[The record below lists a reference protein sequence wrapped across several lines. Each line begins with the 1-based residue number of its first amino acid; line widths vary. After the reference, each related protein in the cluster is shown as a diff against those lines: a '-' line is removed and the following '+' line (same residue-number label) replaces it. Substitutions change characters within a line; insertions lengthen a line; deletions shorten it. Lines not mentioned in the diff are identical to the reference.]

1 MRFTLFFVC
10 LFCTLFGFFSCEDE
24 EKDLPESV
32 IYSSYDD
39 DIYEI
44 EVDST
49 LTIAPKITYDYNSTY
64 AWMTD
69 DGELISTEN
78 ELTLTPTT
86 LINYALTFTISNSRG
101 SDSMNL
107 TIQSMYN
114 TTFEDL
120 TISEDDTFNIDSEN
134 AGYFVSNKLI
144 FEYEGK
150 PGTYTYEDFHGF
162 TYSNLTGNHASDI
175 DDMYSAYE
183 APDDDEY
190 DSENFV
196 VMHQNSYS
204 TPTIIKTL
212 DGEDHVFGS
221 MRVINTYSNYLLLKN
236 GDDDQNIKAF
246 GGDDGKD
253 EDYFILTIKGYNTN
267 NEFTDSVQFYLAD
280 YSFESNKDDYIINEW
295 TKVDLSSIEPSST
308 LELSLSTSDISNDT
322 VRTPP
327 FVCLDEIKII
337 E

>member
-1 MRFTLFFVC
+1 MKFILLSIC
-10 LFCTLFGFFSCEDE
+10 IFCTLFSFYSCEDL

-39 DIYEI
+39 DIYEV

-49 LTIAPKITYDYNSTY
+49 LTISPKITYDYNSNYT
-64 AWMTD
+64 WITD
-69 DGELISTEN
+69 EGELISTGN
-78 ELTLTPTT
+78 TLTLTPTT
-86 LINYALTFTISNSRG
+86 LLKYALTFTISNSRG

-114 TTFEDL
+114 STFEDL

-144 FEYEGK
+144 FEYEGN
-150 PGTYTYEDFHGF
+150 PGTSTYKDFHGF
-162 TYSNLTGNHASDI
+162 AYSNLTGNHAQDM
-175 DDMYSAYE
+175 DDRYSAYTS
-183 APDDDEY
+183 PDADEY

-196 VMHQNSYS
+196 VMHQNNYS
-204 TPTIIKTL
+204 SPTIIKTQ

-221 MRVINTYSNYLLLKN
+221 MRVINTYSNYFILKN
-236 GDDDQNIKAF
+236 GDSDLNCKAF

-253 EDYFILTIKGYNTN
+253 KDSLVLTINGYNLN
-267 NEFTDSVQFYLAD
+267 NELTGSVDFKLAD

-295 TKVDLSSIEPSST
+295 TKVDLSSIKACST
-308 LELSLSTSDISNDT
+308 LELSLSSTDVSNDT

-327 FVCLDEIKII
+327 YVCLDEIKII